1 MTTPTPLPLPAP
13 LAAAVHRIK
22 QAVRAAAERTVESL
36 GLSAMGAANVYQRDA
51 LLAAQFELNRKLGPF
66 VQAFS
71 DAFDHQV
78 QRERRGSQGGSADP
92 ASWDH
97 LSLVEDRE
105 LEIKVQA
112 ERFGLEI
119 THACEW
125 ELRELESYV
134 GSVLGH
140 HRVDRELNPLR
151 PENVGHGVI
160 RAVDAVAD
168 RPEVRRVLER
178 ELNRSLTA
186 VLRTTY
192 GEIVSEMRK
201 AGIQPVSLTVRTTE
215 DRGGSGDALGRD
227 RGADRSGDS
236 TRSVHGGLRDAGHSG
251 HSGHAGHSS
260 QAPLGPRSRSAE
272 SDGGPGSRHGGEGIG
287 RRPGSRGTP
296 IGQIDPGMMDLLRR
310 LTQLEPAGGGD
321 GGGASHWGADSATGV
336 FGSSS
341 GAGAVTNLIHANRE
355 ELQRASR
362 GAIDHMVIDVIGNL
376 FDQILSDP
384 KVPPQLA
391 RQIARLQLP
400 VLRAALGDTTFFS
413 SRKHPVRLFINR
425 IASLGNGFD
434 DFGTPQAQ
442 TFLAKVRDLVQEIVK
457 GDFDQIETYELRLA
471 ALEAFVAD
479 EARATV
485 EEQQAGA
492 VALLQQREEAMRL
505 DRHYA
510 QQLEDELQPLA
521 GPAFVR
527 DFVARVWSRVILKAA
542 QRDGV
547 TSERVRLLRSAG
559 RELFMSVQP
568 KTSPAQRKAF
578 LADLPKLMQ
587 QLNEGLNS
595 IGWPDDRRR
604 AFFGQLMPAHAEA
617 LKAQTGRVLDFN
629 MMARQVEQVLERG
642 LPTRA
647 DLPPVGPTDP
657 GTPEDPA
664 APAFTREEATRLGL
678 IDEAAIDWNGKVD
691 IDLSAEPE
699 VSAVD
704 LELPG
709 LPAPAEP
716 VEPASGRTLADH
728 VQIGFSY
735 QMHVEGDWQKVR
747 LAHVSPGRSFFVF
760 TRGHRH
766 QRTISLTHR
775 MLVRLCETG
784 RMRAFEGAQLLERA
798 TARTRRQLA
807 ALGAQDAR

>member
-1 MTTPTPLPLPAP
+1 MNTPPPLQLPAP
-13 LAAAVHRIK
+13 LAAAAHRIK
-22 QAVRAAAERTVESL
+22 QAVQAAAERTVESL
-36 GLSAMGAANVYQRDA
+36 GLSAMAAANVHQRDT
-51 LLAAQFELNRKLGPF
+51 LLGAQFELNRKLPVF

-71 DAFDHQV
+71 DAFDNQV
-78 QRERRGSQGGSADP
+78 RKERRGESSARVEGED
-92 ASWDH
+92 WDH

-134 GSVLGH
+134 GSVVGH
-140 HRVDRELNPLR
+140 NQHRAEREANPLR
-151 PENVGHGVI
+151 PEVVGHGVI

-168 RPEVRRVLER
+168 RPDVRRVLER

-186 VLRTTY
+186 VLRSTY
-192 GEIVSEMRK
+192 ADIVGEMRK

-215 DRGGSGDALGRD
+215 DRGETGRPSSPEPGSRD
-227 RGADRSGDS
+227 RTGES
-236 TRSVHGGLRDAGHSG
+236 TRSVHGGLRESG
-251 HSGHAGHSS
+251 HSSAL
-260 QAPLGPRSRSAE
+260 PLGPRSMSGTLGPRTRSGEPGPE
-272 SDGGPGSRHGGEGIG
+272 SGG
-287 RRPGSRGTP
+287 RRTTSRGTL
-296 IGQIDPGMMDLLRR
+296 IGQIDAGMMDLLRR
-310 LTQLEPAGGGD
+310 LTQVEPAGSE
-321 GGGASHWGADSATGV
+321 GGGSAWGTDSADGP
-336 FGSSS
+336 GS
-341 GAGAVTNLIHANRE
+341 GAVTNLIHANRE

-400 VLRAALGDTTFFS
+400 VLRAALGDSSFFS
-413 SRKHPVRLFINR
+413 SRKHPVRQFINR

-434 DFGTPQAQ
+434 DFDAPQAQ

-471 ALEAFVAD
+471 ALEGFVA
-479 EARATV
+479 EQARAAV
-485 EEQQAGA
+485 ESQQAGA
-492 VALLQQREEAMRL
+492 VELLQQREEALRL

-510 QQLEDELQPLA
+510 RQLEQELQPLA

-542 QRDGV
+542 QREGV
-547 TSERVRLLRSAG
+547 TSDRVRQLRTAG

-568 KTSPAQRKAF
+568 KTSPAQRKVF
-578 LADLPKLMQ
+578 LAELPKLMQ
-587 QLNEGLNS
+587 HINDGLNS

-617 LKAQTGRVLDFN
+617 LRAQTGRVLDFN

-642 LPTRA
+642 MPTRA
-647 DLPPVGPTDP
+647 DLPPAASA
-657 GTPEDPA
+657 DPA
-664 APAFTREEATRLGL
+664 TPDDPSTPAFTRDEAQRLGL

-691 IDLSAEPE
+691 IEVGADPE
-699 VSAVD
+699 VTAVD

-709 LPAPAEP
+709 LPAPVEP
-716 VEPASGRTLADH
+716 IEPASGRSLADH
-728 VQIGFSY
+728 IQIGFSY

-760 TRGHRH
+760 TRGQRH

-775 MLVRLCETG
+775 MLVRLCDTG

-807 ALGAQDAR
+807 SMAAPVAR

>member
-1 MTTPTPLPLPAP
+1 MNTSPSLPLPAP
-13 LAAAVHRIK
+13 LAAATHRIK
-22 QAVRAAAERTVESL
+22 QAVKAAAERTVESL
-36 GLSAMGAANVYQRDA
+36 GLSAMAAANVHQRDA
-51 LLAAQFELNRKLGPF
+51 MLGAQFELNRKLAGF

-71 DAFDHQV
+71 DAFDNQL
-78 QRERRGSQGGSADP
+78 RKERRGGIAAPGETAD
-92 ASWDH
+92 WDH

-134 GSVLGH
+134 GSLLGH
-140 HRVDRELNPLR
+140 GRAERDQNPLR
-151 PENVGHGVI
+151 PEMVGHGVI

-192 GEIVSEMRK
+192 AEIVSEMRK
-201 AGIQPVSLTVRTTE
+201 SGIQPVSLTVRTTE
-215 DRGGSGDALGRD
+215 DRGDPGRHG
-227 RGADRSGDS
+227 GADPGASGRSGDS
-236 TRSVHGGLRDAGHSG
+236 TRSVQGGLRDAGPS
-251 HSGHAGHSS
+251 A
-260 QAPLGPRSRSAE
+260 QAPLGPRSRSGSLGPRTRSGE
-272 SDGGPGSRHGGEGIG
+272 PGGDPSA
-287 RRPGSRGTP
+287 RRTGSRGTP
-296 IGQIDPGMMDLLRR
+296 IGQIDAGMMDLLRR
-310 LTQLEPAGGGD
+310 LTQVEPAGGD
-321 GGGASHWGADSATGV
+321 GGGSHWGGDSADGV
-336 FGSSS
+336 FSSA
-341 GAGAVTNLIHANRE
+341 GGAVTNLIHANRE

-400 VLRAALGDTTFFS
+400 VLRAALGDSSFFS
-413 SRKHPVRLFINR
+413 SRKHPVRQFINR

-434 DFGTPQAQ
+434 DFNTPQAQ
-442 TFLAKVRDLVQEIVK
+442 TFLTKVRDLVQEIVK
-457 GDFDQIETYELRLA
+457 GDFDQIETYEQRLA

-479 EARATV
+479 EARAAI
-485 EEQQAGA
+485 ESQQAGA
-492 VALLQQREEAMRL
+492 VELLQQREESLRL

-510 QQLEDELQPLA
+510 QQLEQELQPLA

-527 DFVARVWSRVILKAA
+527 DFVSRVWSRVILKAA

-547 TSERVRLLRSAG
+547 TSDRVRQLRTAG

-578 LADLPKLMQ
+578 LAELPKLMQ

-617 LKAQTGRVLDFN
+617 LKAQTGRILDFN

-647 DLPPVGPTDP
+647 DLPPAASADPVLPDDPSAPT
-657 GTPEDPA
+657 
-664 APAFTREEATRLGL
+664 FTRDEAQRLGL
-678 IDEAAIDWNGKVD
+678 LDETAIDWTGKVD

-699 VSAVD
+699 VTAVD

-709 LPAPAEP
+709 LPTPAEP
-716 VEPASGRTLADH
+716 IEPASGRSLADH

-735 QMHVEGDWQKVR
+735 QMHLEGDWQKVR

-807 ALGAQDAR
+807 SISAPAAR

>member
-1 MTTPTPLPLPAP
+1 MNTPLPLPLPAP
-13 LAAAVHRIK
+13 LAAAAHRIK

-36 GLSAMGAANVYQRDA
+36 GLSAMAAVNVHQRDA
-51 LLAAQFELNRKLGPF
+51 MLGAQFELNRKLAAF

-71 DAFDHQV
+71 DSFDNQI
-78 QRERRGSQGGSADP
+78 RKERRGSTPGTPGPAD
-92 ASWDH
+92 WDH

-134 GSVLGH
+134 GSVIGH
-140 HRVDRELNPLR
+140 NRAERELNPLR
-151 PENVGHGVI
+151 PEVVGHGVI

-186 VLRTTY
+186 VLRSTY
-192 GEIVSEMRK
+192 GDIVSEMRK
-201 AGIQPVSLTVRTTE
+201 AGIQPASLTVRTTE
-215 DRGGSGDALGRD
+215 DRGDGARQG
-227 RGADRSGDS
+227 GADAASRESRSGDS
-236 TRSVHGGLRDAGHSG
+236 TRSVHGGLRE
-251 HSGHAGHSS
+251 AGHSS
-260 QAPLGPRSRSAE
+260 QAALGPRSRSG
-272 SDGGPGSRHGGEGIG
+272 DPGGDAAG
-287 RRPGSRGTP
+287 RRSTSRGTLL
-296 IGQIDPGMMDLLRR
+296 GQIDAGMMDLLRR
-310 LTQLEPAGGGD
+310 LTQAEPAGSD
-321 GGGASHWGADSATGV
+321 GSGANWGSDSAAGV
-336 FGSSS
+336 FSSAS
-341 GAGAVTNLIHANRE
+341 GAVTNLIHANRE

-400 VLRAALGDTTFFS
+400 VLRAALGDSSFFS
-413 SRKHPVRLFINR
+413 SRKHPVRQFINR

-434 DFGTPQAQ
+434 DFNTVQAQ

-457 GDFDQIETYELRLA
+457 GDFDQIETYEQRLA
-471 ALEAFVAD
+471 TLEAFVA
-479 EARATV
+479 EQARAAI
-485 EEQQAGA
+485 ESQQAGA
-492 VALLQQREEAMRL
+492 VEMLQQREEALRL

-510 QQLEDELQPLA
+510 QQLEEELQPLA
-521 GPAFVR
+521 GPVFVR

-547 TSERVRLLRSAG
+547 TSDRVRQLRTAG

-568 KTSPAQRKAF
+568 KTSPAQRKVF
-578 LADLPKLMQ
+578 LAELPKLMQ
-587 QLNEGLNS
+587 QINEGLNS

-604 AFFGQLMPAHAEA
+604 TFFGQLMPAHAEA

-647 DLPPVGPTDP
+647 DLPPASSAEPVLPD
-657 GTPEDPA
+657 DAA
-664 APAFTREEATRLGL
+664 APAFTRDEAQRLGL
-678 IDEAAIDWNGKVD
+678 IDESAIDWNGKVD

-699 VSAVD
+699 VTAVD

-709 LPAPAEP
+709 LPTPADAI
-716 VEPASGRTLADH
+716 EPASGRSLADH

-807 ALGAQDAR
+807 SIAAPAAR

>member
-1 MTTPTPLPLPAP
+1 MNTPPPLPLPAP
-13 LAAAVHRIK
+13 LAAAAHRIK

-36 GLSAMGAANVYQRDA
+36 GLSAMAAANVHQRDA
-51 LLAAQFELNRKLGPF
+51 MLGAQFELNRKLAVF
-66 VQAFS
+66 VQAFA
-71 DAFDHQV
+71 DAFDNQI
-78 QRERRGSQGGSADP
+78 RKERRGSVPGGISPAD
-92 ASWDH
+92 WDH

-134 GSVLGH
+134 GSVIGH
-140 HRVDRELNPLR
+140 NRAERDLNPLR
-151 PENVGHGVI
+151 PEVVGHGVI

-186 VLRTTY
+186 VLRSTY
-192 GEIVSEMRK
+192 GDIVSEMRK
-201 AGIQPVSLTVRTTE
+201 AGIQPASLTVRTTE
-215 DRGGSGDALGRD
+215 DRSDSGRQGVGDAASRD
-227 RGADRSGDS
+227 SRAGDS
-236 TRSVHGGLRDAGHSG
+236 TRSVHGGLREAG
-251 HSGHAGHSS
+251 ASS
-260 QAPLGPRSRSAE
+260 QAPLGPRSQAGGLGPRTRS
-272 SDGGPGSRHGGEGIG
+272 GEPAADAAG
-287 RRPGSRGTP
+287 RRPSTRGTL
-296 IGQIDPGMMDLLRR
+296 IGQIDAGMMDLLRR
-310 LTQLEPAGGGD
+310 LTQAEPAGSDGGGSHWGGD
-321 GGGASHWGADSATGV
+321 GGEGV
-336 FGSSS
+336 FSSAS
-341 GAGAVTNLIHANRE
+341 GAVTNLIHANRE

-400 VLRAALGDTTFFS
+400 VLRAALGDSSFFS
-413 SRKHPVRLFINR
+413 SRKHPVRQFINR

-434 DFGTPQAQ
+434 DFNTAQAQ

-457 GDFDQIETYELRLA
+457 GDFDQIETYEQRLA

-479 EARATV
+479 EARAAI
-485 EEQQAGA
+485 ESQQAGA
-492 VALLQQREEAMRL
+492 VELLQQREESLRL

-510 QQLEDELQPLA
+510 QQLEQELQPLA

-527 DFVARVWSRVILKAA
+527 DFVSRVWSRVILKAA

-547 TSERVRLLRSAG
+547 TSDRVRQLRTAG

-578 LADLPKLMQ
+578 LAELPKLMQ

-617 LKAQTGRVLDFN
+617 LKAQTGRILDFN

-647 DLPPVGPTDP
+647 DLPPAASADPVLPDDPSAPT
-657 GTPEDPA
+657 
-664 APAFTREEATRLGL
+664 FTRDEAQRLGL
-678 IDEAAIDWNGKVD
+678 LDETAIDWTGKVD

-699 VSAVD
+699 VTAVD

-709 LPAPAEP
+709 LPTPAEP
-716 VEPASGRTLADH
+716 IEPASGRSLADH

-735 QMHVEGDWQKVR
+735 QMHLEGDWQKVR

-807 ALGAQDAR
+807 SISAPAAR